1 MLAILCVGDG
11 DRLECSAF
19 RKVGPLARQRR
30 ANGAPTLARRLDAL
44 RAPAAFPGWFRR
56 IVYKHC
62 DRILR
67 SRPEGR
73 PLAEDA
79 ATESAD
85 PSGLLLAK
93 ERGLQLET
101 AMAGLMTPERQVIHL
116 FYTGDYDRDLSRCA
130 RLNGGQPSPNGT
142 RES

>member
-1 MLAILCVGDG
+1 MAVGYARACLG
-11 DRLECSAF
+11 DFHQAEDVAQEAF
-19 RKVGPLARQRR
+19 LQAYQE
-30 ANGAPTLARRLDAL
+30 LDAL

-56 IVYKHC
+56 IVHKHC

-101 AMAGLMTPERQVIHL
+101 AMAGLTTPERH
-116 FYTGDYDRDLSRCA
+116 A
-130 RLNGGQPSPNGT
+130 RKLRKG
-142 RES
+142 